1 MDGSLKIQ
9 YTEPQQVTA
18 ENFEPMME
26 KLLQWNMAET
36 QGDPT
41 RVATLPPIL
50 EEEDLTV
57 LPTKTAKAMQ
67 SNNQQT
73 IHILHAC
80 HKQRCSRPYLYESS
94 TRGGVDRSKFHN
106 CAFNSC
112 ALRRPENQKTRKGNE
127 NHPKKS
133 IVNPR

>member
-9 YTEPQQVTA
+9 YTEPQQVTV

-41 RVATLPPIL
+41 QVVTLPPIL
-50 EEEDLTV
+50 EEEEDLAV
-57 LPTKTAKAMQ
+57 LATTTTKAMQ

-73 IHILHAC
+73 IHILHAY
-80 HKQRCSRPYLYESS
+80 HEQRYLRPYLYESS
-94 TRGGVDRSKFHN
+94 TRSGVDRSKFHN

-112 ALRRPENQKTRKGNE
+112 ALPQTR
-127 NHPKKS
+127 
-133 IVNPR
+133 

>member
-18 ENFEPMME
+18 ENFESMME

-41 RVATLPPIL
+41 QVVTLPPIL
-50 EEEDLTV
+50 EEEEDLAV
-57 LPTKTAKAMQ
+57 LATKPTKAMQ
-67 SNNQQT
+67 SNDQQT

-80 HKQRCSRPYLYESS
+80 HKQRYSRPYLYESS
-94 TRGGVDRSKFHN
+94 TRSDVNRSKFHN

-112 ALRRPENQKTRKGNE
+112 ALSRTRKPGK
-127 NHPKKS
+127 PTK
-133 IVNPR
+133 PQ